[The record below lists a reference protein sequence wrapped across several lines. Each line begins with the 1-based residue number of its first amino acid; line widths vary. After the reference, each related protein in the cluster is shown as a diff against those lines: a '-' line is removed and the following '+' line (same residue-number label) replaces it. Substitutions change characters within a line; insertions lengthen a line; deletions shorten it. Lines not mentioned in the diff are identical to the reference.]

1 MSHCCFKQ
9 FFSMQI
15 KYLDGVFYSY
25 IISKLIKCL
34 TKNGIT
40 EFFEIYFYLLLKVIK
55 NKLKIQNCLFL
66 IFELFE
72 LNRPIIG
79 LKRLTATTNIK
90 TIQNQ

>member
-1 MSHCCFKQ
+1 
-9 FFSMQI
+9 MQI

-25 IISKLIKCL
+25 VISKLIKCL
-34 TKNGIT
+34 TKNGIS

-55 NKLKIQNCLFL
+55 NKLKLQNCLFL